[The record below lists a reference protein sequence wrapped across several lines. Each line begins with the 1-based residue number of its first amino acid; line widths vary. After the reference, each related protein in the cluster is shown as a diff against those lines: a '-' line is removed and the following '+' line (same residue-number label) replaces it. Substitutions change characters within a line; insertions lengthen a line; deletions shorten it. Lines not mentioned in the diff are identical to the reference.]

1 MRNRRKL
8 YLISVLAVLFS
19 CSKIQRTLVPVDYL
33 FPQQQIGSGKKFI
46 YRKANSSELSI
57 SLLRSLQ
64 EGDKNYRTVVNTEG
78 DIQVDSSKYEANG
91 ELVELY
97 AFYMSGD
104 QSKTKASIEM
114 DTVIT
119 NENKEKERRTRL
131 VYDTDFNIYFINSQ
145 MVSAKDTSILW
156 KGKPVTCKVIN
167 NKTETLMV
175 PKSGV
180 DSSRRY
186 RYNSYG
192 STYYGKDIGIMRYTL
207 QSKDNNDSWDLR
219 AIKELDSLEN

>member
-1 MRNRRKL
+1 MENRWKFI
-8 YLISVLAVLFS
+8 LISGLALLYG
-19 CSKIQRTLVPVDYL
+19 CSRTERTLIPVNYL
-33 FPQQQIGSGKKFI
+33 YPQQEIGKGKKFI
-46 YRKANSSELSI
+46 YRKNNSTEISI

-64 EGDKNYRTVVNTEG
+64 EDNKSFRTVVNIEG
-78 DIQVDSSKYEANG
+78 DIQVDSSKYTANG

-104 QSKTKASIEM
+104 QSKTKARVEL
-114 DTVIT
+114 DTIVM
-119 NENKEKERRTRL
+119 NDNKVRERRTRL
-131 VYDTDFNIYFINSQ
+131 VYDTDFNTYYINSE
-145 MVSAKDTSILW
+145 MVGSKDTSILW
-156 KGKPVTCKVIN
+156 KGKSVICKVVN

-192 STYYGKDIGIMRYTL
+192 STYYGKGIGIMRYTL

-219 AIKELDSLEN
+219 DIKDLN

>member
-1 MRNRRKL
+1 MKNRRKII
-8 YLISVLAVLFS
+8 LISVLAVLYG
-19 CSKIQRTLVPVDYL
+19 CSRTERTLVPADYL
-33 FPQQQIGSGKKFI
+33 YPQQQIGKGKKYV
-46 YRKANSSELSI
+46 YRKNNSSEISL
-57 SLLRSLQ
+57 SLLRSIQ
-64 EGDKNYRTVVNTEG
+64 EENKLYRTVVNFEG
-78 DIQVDSSKYEANG
+78 DIQVDSSKYTDNG

-104 QSKTKASIEM
+104 QSKTKARIAL
-114 DTVIT
+114 DTIVT

-131 VYDTDFNIYFINSQ
+131 IYETDFNTYFINSQ
-145 MVSAKDTSILW
+145 MITAADTSILW
-156 KGKPVTCKVIN
+156 KGKPVLCKVVN

-192 STYYGKDIGIMRYTL
+192 STYYGKGIGIIRYTL
-207 QSKDNNDSWDLR
+207 QSKDNNDGWDLR
-219 AIKELDSLEN
+219 DIRDLN